1 MSLPQL
7 RQTAAHLVQDK
18 NTSSEL
24 KKFSLALLGATDETL
39 TQFTLA
45 YLGLPAN
52 TQIKKVKK
60 PGKGSEGKKEK
71 DPNAPKRP
79 LSAYFAF
86 ANDKRAELVAANPDA
101 KFKEMSKLLGQ
112 AWKDLDEKTKNKYKA
127 EADERMAQW
136 KKDKDA
142 AKIEVLSE
150 DEDLDVPAKKSEGKK
165 EPSLAASSM
174 EIVDDL
180 EEDEVPPPPKKPAVK
195 KGNKK

>member
-18 NTSSEL
+18 KTSSEL

-52 TQIKKVKK
+52 TQIKKS
-60 PGKGSEGKKEK
+60 GKGSKAKKEK

-150 DEDLDVPAKKSEGKK
+150 EEDSDVPVKKSEGKK
-165 EPSLAASSM
+165 ETSLAASSM
-174 EIVDDL
+174 EIIDDL
-180 EEDEVPPPPKKPAVK
+180 EEDDVPPPPKKPAVK